1 MPPKA
6 SKAPEAPKAPKPAP
20 LIFTK
25 DQIIVVGEG
34 P

>member
-6 SKAPEAPKAPKPAP
+6 PKAPKAPKPAP

-25 DQIIVVGEG
+25 DQVIVVGEG